1 MNNTTCYRIAFS
13 LYDKNHDGK
22 IDEDDLLQ
30 AISLSRVM
38 PQLENDI
45 AHMGSFMMNQRKNV
59 VRKGVRN
66 RERHLT

>member
-30 AISLSRVM
+30 AIRLSRVM
-38 PQLENDI
+38 PQLENGI
-45 AHMGSFMMNQRKNV
+45 AHMGSFRMNQMKKVHNAD
-59 VRKGVRN
+59 
-66 RERHLT
+66 